1 MKNCQI
7 RWAEVF
13 IGLQICILWYDSN
26 SWSYMSLCWLFIS
39 PAAVWVHTH
48 HTTCIKAKAA
58 VRQMH
63 PPDVVVA
70 ELGILGPVEQHR
82 PRRGVYGI
90 RLGSGP
96 GHLIICLAV
105 TGGGASRSCTVGLM
119 GERRGWVSVS
129 ERQRDTERE
138 RERQRETEREEERE
152 RERGRERDTH
162 RHRLETW
169 FTVQKRRRPIST
181 RGYCLLMY
189 AEAGGVD
196 SMTFPVINSPPCPSV
211 LLCRYRQ
218 CTHARFATPTGP
230 PAYNGCAERCTM
242 ANKHTGSVCFI
253 STSTCSYV
261 TQRRPGARQIQIIIL
276 LKRKKKW
283 QKRMQHASSADS
295 LPPRHPGFVISNHF
309 TASWSPLSHPRMSS
323 RTRAFFILECAQSRD
338 SKV

>member
-1 MKNCQI
+1 
-7 RWAEVF
+7 
-13 IGLQICILWYDSN
+13 
-26 SWSYMSLCWLFIS
+26 MSRGYYRSTDMYTLIWFKL
-39 PAAVWVHTH
+39 
-48 HTTCIKAKAA
+48 
-58 VRQMH
+58 
-63 PPDVVVA
+63 VVLYVS
-70 ELGILGPVEQHR
+70 L
-82 PRRGVYGI
+82 
-90 RLGSGP
+90 
-96 GHLIICLAV
+96 LAV
-105 TGGGASRSCTVGLM
+105 HQSGCCLSAYTPHNMHQGKTCSSANAPTWRGCRRTWYSGAGWAAPSAPWRLRDPPGKWSRTSHHLPCGN
-119 GERRGWVSVS
+119 
-129 ERQRDTERE
+129 RQRSKQVLHRWIDGREARLSECERE
-138 RERQRETEREEERE
+138 TARHRE
-152 RERGRERDTH
+152 RERGRERQRERKRERERGRERETH

-230 PAYNGCAERCTM
+230 PAYNGCAEGCTM

-323 RTRAFFILECAQSRD
+323 RTRAFFILEWAQSRD